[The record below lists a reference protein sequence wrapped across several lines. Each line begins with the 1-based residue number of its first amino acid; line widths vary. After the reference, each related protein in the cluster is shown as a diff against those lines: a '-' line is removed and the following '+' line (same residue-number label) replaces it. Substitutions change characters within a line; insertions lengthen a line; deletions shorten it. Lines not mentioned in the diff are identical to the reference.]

1 MNAGYHADGAAIFV
15 LTDNYLRIF
24 MINSKLHFFFTVFIS
39 LLLLAPSDP
48 AAQIDP
54 GVDEKR
60 NKLIGYMLGKQLPS
74 IHYSDK
80 QVNDDLAEA
89 AFDLYLKQL
98 DFPETFSARGR
109 R

>member
-1 MNAGYHADGAAIFV
+1 MK
-15 LTDNYLRIF
+15 
-24 MINSKLHFFFTVFIS
+24 NSKLHLLFSLIITV
-39 LLLLAPSDP
+39 LLLAPSYL

-54 GVDEKR
+54 EVDEKR

-80 QVNDDLAEA
+80 QVDDELATA

-98 DFPETFSARGR
+98 DFQKRFL
-109 R
+109 